1 VCKYFS
7 FLGKLVSLYTLPHHG
22 RRNETTL
29 SVTARVGVRER
40 VAKGAGGEVGEEVG
54 EEVRVVVVGVV
65 VVVVQVVVD
74 TSFCAEALVDVIICS
89 LSKAHSHF

>member
-1 VCKYFS
+1 M
-7 FLGKLVSLYTLPHHG
+7 
-22 RRNETTL
+22 
-29 SVTARVGVRER
+29 RER
-40 VAKGAGGEVGEEVG
+40 VAKGAGGEVGGEVGEEVG